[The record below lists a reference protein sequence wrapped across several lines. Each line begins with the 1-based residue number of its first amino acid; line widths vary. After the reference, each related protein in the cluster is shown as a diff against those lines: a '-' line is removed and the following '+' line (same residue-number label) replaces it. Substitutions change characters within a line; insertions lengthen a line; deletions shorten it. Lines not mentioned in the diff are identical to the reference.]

1 MTNIVSLVGL
11 SQDEADAIRAIDPA
25 ITLIEAA
32 GAFNGEYAQTWP
44 AATAARYV
52 RGNGKGTQAERDA
65 ILAEAEIVLA
75 GFPFPLDLRARAQR
89 MKWMHQTPAGASNL
103 RRGDLWGSNVIVTTS
118 RGYGETTA
126 IAEYSIAAFMH
137 FAKGF
142 DRAYADRDAGAFD
155 HSQYAVRAIEK
166 KTLCVIGAGGIGRE
180 IARLGKALGMRTVGT
195 RASATSDTN
204 DDCFDLVKGPAALHE
219 LLGES
224 DFVAVSC
231 QWTDATT
238 NLLNA
243 DAFVAM
249 KKNAIVVNVARGEI
263 VDEGA
268 LLDALDSGHLRGA
281 VLDVYVGE
289 FESAPPVRMWQ
300 HPRVVVTPHTSGIT
314 DESRRRSVALFCSNL
329 RRYLDSESVENRI
342 DWGAGY

>member
-11 SQDEADAIRAIDPA
+11 SQDEADSIRSIDTG
-25 ITLIEAA
+25 ITLIEAG
-32 GAFNGEYAQTWP
+32 GAFDGEYAQTWP

-52 RGNGKGTQAERDA
+52 RGKGKGTQAERDA
-65 ILAEAEIVLA
+65 ILAEADIVLA
-75 GFPFPLDLRARAQR
+75 GFPFPLDLRARAKQ

-103 RRGDLWGSNVIVTTS
+103 RRGDLWGSDVIVTTS

-126 IAEYSIAAFMH
+126 IAEYAIAGFMH

-142 DRAYADRDAGAFD
+142 DRAYADREAGAFD
-155 HSQYAVRAIEK
+155 HRQYAVRAIEQ

-180 IARLGKALGMRTVGT
+180 IARIGKALGMRTVGT
-195 RASATSDTN
+195 RASASSDTSDE
-204 DDCFDLVKGPAALHE
+204 CFDLVKHPSALHE

-243 DAFVAM
+243 EAFAAM
-249 KKNAIVVNVARGEI
+249 KMHAIVVNVARGEI

-268 LLDALDSGHLRGA
+268 LLDALDSGRLRGA

-289 FESAPPVRMWQ
+289 FESTPPPRMWQ

-314 DESRRRSVALFCSNL
+314 DASRRRSVELFCANL
-329 RRYLDSESVENRI
+329 RCFLDDEPMENRI
-342 DWGAGY
+342 DWQAGY